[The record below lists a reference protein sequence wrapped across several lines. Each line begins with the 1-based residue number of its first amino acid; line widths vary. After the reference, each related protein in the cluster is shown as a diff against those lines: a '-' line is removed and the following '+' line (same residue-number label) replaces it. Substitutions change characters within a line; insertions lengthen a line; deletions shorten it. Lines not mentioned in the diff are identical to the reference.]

1 MAKVKIS
8 SEEIWKR
15 VEENRLAE
23 ERAQEPYLIAFRAT
37 QEEIEMRKAEDAKE
51 AARDASNFSRWGERI
66 ARAGRESVRFDRHL
80 IRQGFY
86 PRIPKD
92 DQLGIERG
100 YPLSS

>member
-37 QEEIEMRKAEDAKE
+37 QEEIEMRKAEDAE
-51 AARDASNFSRWGERI
+51 GLPGDEPMARWAEGI
-66 ARAGRESVRFDRHL
+66 ARAGREGVRFERYL

-92 DQLGIERG
+92 DTLGIEWG
-100 YPLSS
+100 YPIPS